1 MKPNHVHHQTHLE
14 KPLPPAPDPPTSV
27 QPLQQWRQQALL
39 NLLRVALVLALPALA
54 LDSYNAVQQQEIIPT
69 ILYAIGY
76 VVLVGLV
83 AVPRVPNLVRVL
95 YLISL
100 LYLIGATELL
110 SHGIVVGGMLFMLTF
125 VVVASLFLDVRGALI
140 TGSIALVTVVGTIMT
155 TEQVRA
161 LTVQITDLALL
172 VLLTSMIVSLT
183 LTLTHTLLAS
193 LRRAEDL
200 AAEAQH
206 ALHQAFHD
214 ALTGLYNRRYL
225 DDLLPNAIQHAHATH
240 TPVSVLILDV
250 DHFKQFNDTYGHAA
264 GDALLR
270 AMGVVLASNT
280 AEQDTACQ
288 WGGEE
293 FVVVLPGLDVERAVE
308 RAEQLREAVQQ
319 LALMYNGQ
327 PLGTI
332 TVSIGIATFPVH
344 GKQDL
349 LQAADAA
356 LYAAKRNGRNQVVV
370 AGNVPIFVPAR
381 RTGVAVTP

>member
-1 MKPNHVHHQTHLE
+1 
-14 KPLPPAPDPPTSV
+14 
-27 QPLQQWRQQALL
+27 
-39 NLLRVALVLALPALA
+39 
-54 LDSYNAVQQQEIIPT
+54 
-69 ILYAIGY
+69 
-76 VVLVGLV
+76 
-83 AVPRVPNLVRVL
+83 
-95 YLISL
+95 
-100 LYLIGATELL
+100 
-110 SHGIVVGGMLFMLTF
+110 
-125 VVVASLFLDVRGALI
+125 
-140 TGSIALVTVVGTIMT
+140 
-155 TEQVRA
+155 
-161 LTVQITDLALL
+161 
-172 VLLTSMIVSLT
+172 
-183 LTLTHTLLAS
+183 
-193 LRRAEDL
+193 
-200 AAEAQH
+200 
-206 ALHQAFHD
+206 
-214 ALTGLYNRRYL
+214 
-225 DDLLPNAIQHAHATH
+225 
-240 TPVSVLILDV
+240 VSVLILDV

-280 AEQDTACQ
+280 AEQDTACR

-319 LALMYNGQ
+319 LALMFNGQ

-344 GKQDL
+344 GKQHL

>member
-1 MKPNHVHHQTHLE
+1 MKLNHVHHQTHLE

-95 YLISL
+95 YLISS
-100 LYLIGATELL
+100 LYLIGTTELL
-110 SHGIVVGGMLFMLTF
+110 LHGIVVGGTLFMLTF

-200 AAEAQH
+200 ALMAQAAQHHAEQNAAALAEQQAAIVQARDAAVAAHAEAEQARQEVQQQLAVVQQQQ
-206 ALHQAFHD
+206 ALIRE
-214 ALTGLYNRRYL
+214 L
-225 DDLLPNAIQHAHATH
+225 
-240 TPVSVLILDV
+240 SVP
-250 DHFKQFNDTYGHAA
+250 
-264 GDALLR
+264 
-270 AMGVVLASNT
+270 
-280 AEQDTACQ
+280 
-288 WGGEE
+288 
-293 FVVVLPGLDVERAVE
+293 VLPLSEHTLVLPLVGSLDVERVAQITGGLL
-308 RAEQLREAVQQ
+308 EQVVAYHARLVI
-319 LALMYNGQ
+319 LD
-327 PLGTI
+327 I
-332 TVSIGIATFPVH
+332 TGIAELDQAVAQALLDTLRGVQLLGAQVVLTGIQPRTAHALVQLGVALNGIRTYH
-344 GKQDL
+344 T
-349 LQAADAA
+349 LQA
-356 LYAAKRNGRNQVVV
+356 
-370 AGNVPIFVPAR
+370 
-381 RTGVAVTP
+381 GVAESIPAVRY